1 MTRVRRALLVLAL
14 AGLLVPSSAG
24 AVARTRQH
32 WFAYGQ
38 CTWLAY
44 NKRPD
49 VVNYG
54 AEHNGFYHW
63 DGWEW
68 SGHARAE
75 GYSVNHKPRK
85 GDIAVW
91 QRNVGG
97 AGSKG
102 HLAYVRAIYKQGRI
116 GIVEMNWNGH
126 KDARRRALSSS
137 YVKKLDFIH
146 HGPGG

>member
-1 MTRVRRALLVLAL
+1 MSRLRAALVALAV
-14 AGLLVPSSAG
+14 AGLLLPAG
-24 AVARTRQH
+24 AAATDRSRQD

-49 VVNYG
+49 IVNYG
-54 AEHNGFYHW
+54 ATHFGYYHW

-68 SGHARAE
+68 SGHAKAE
-75 GYSVNHKPRK
+75 GYSVNRKPRK

-91 QRNVGG
+91 QPHVGG

-102 HLAYVRAIYKQGRI
+102 HLAYVRAIYKKGRI

-126 KDARRRALSSS
+126 KDPTRRTLGPS
-137 YVKKLDFIH
+137 YVKKLEFIH

>member
-1 MTRVRRALLVLAL
+1 MIRGLLATLVVAV
-14 AGLLVPSSAG
+14 LLVPAAATG
-24 AVARTRQH
+24 ATDRSRQD

-49 VVNYG
+49 IVNYG
-54 AEHNGFYHW
+54 AQKFGFYHW
-63 DGWEW
+63 DAWEW
-68 SGHARAE
+68 SGHAKVE
-75 GYSVNHKPRK
+75 GYSVNRKPKK

-91 QRNVGG
+91 QAGVAG

-102 HLAYVRAIYKQGRI
+102 HLAYVRAIYKKGRI
-116 GIVEMNWNGH
+116 GIVEMNWNGIQNPH
-126 KDARRRALSSS
+126 RRTL
-137 YVKKLDFIH
+137 YPGTIKKLQFIH

>member
-1 MTRVRRALLVLAL
+1 MIRRALIALAL

-24 AVARTRQH
+24 AVDRSRQD
-32 WFAYGQ
+32 WFAKGQ

-49 VVNYG
+49 IVNYG

-68 SGHARAE
+68 RGHARAE

-91 QRNVGG
+91 QKNVAG

-102 HLAYVRAIYKQGRI
+102 HLAYVRAIYDKGSI
-116 GIVEMNWNGH
+116 GIVEMNWNGN
-126 KDARRRALSSS
+126 KDAHRRTLSAAT
-137 YVKKLDFIH
+137 VKKLDFIH

>member
-1 MTRVRRALLVLAL
+1 VIRRALTAFVLL
-14 AGLLVPSSAG
+14 ALLVPSSAS
-24 AVARTRQH
+24 AVDRSRQH

-49 VVNYG
+49 IVNYG
-54 AEHNGFYHW
+54 AQHNGFYHW

-68 SGHARAE
+68 SGHAKAE
-75 GYSVNHKPRK
+75 GYSVNRKPRK

-91 QRNVGG
+91 QPQVGG

-102 HLAYVRAIYKQGRI
+102 HLAYVRAIYKKGSI

-126 KDARRRALSSS
+126 KDPTRRTLTAR
-137 YVKKLDFIH
+137 YVKKLQFIH